1 MALPQHKEFW
11 NSDSMKK
18 QLTALTGSELK
29 GKQFATALLQ
39 ITATN
44 NLAECDPKSVYM
56 AATHAATLNL
66 SVQPMLGHC
75 YFIPFRNKQGKND
88 VQFILGYKGMI
99 QLCLRTGEYERINA
113 QVIYKNENPKWDKI
127 NEVLSLNGE
136 GSGEIAGFYAHLKLK
151 NGFFKAEY
159 WSFDRVLTHAKRFTK
174 QKDKDGNLANVW
186 KTDFEAMALKTVLRS
201 ILTKYGLMT
210 PELES
215 ALSEEVENEVKD
227 TEVEEVIKSVND
239 ISDYDFLLEK
249 IKTSQDEKDLLAI
262 REDVLE
268 LAEFV
273 DPFKD
278 GSSLVELFNKKC
290 IELDANDYIL

>member
-18 QLTALTGSELK
+18 QLAALTGSELK

-75 YFIPFRNKQGKND
+75 YFIPFRNKQGKSD

-113 QVIYKNENPKWDKI
+113 QIIYKGENPKWDKI
-127 NEVLSLNGE
+127 NETLTLNGVE
-136 GSGEIAGFYAHLKLK
+136 GGEIAGFYAHLKLK

-159 WSFDRVLTHAKRFTK
+159 WSIDRILAHAKRFTK
-174 QKDKDGNLANVW
+174 QKDKEGNLANVW
-186 KTDFEAMALKTVLRS
+186 KTDFESMALKTVLRS

-210 PELES
+210 SELES
-215 ALSEEVENEVKD
+215 ALSEEVENDIKEVEAEEVVKD
-227 TEVEEVIKSVND
+227 ANE
-239 ISDYDFLLEK
+239 ISDIEFLQGK
-249 IKTSQDEKDLLAI
+249 IKTSEDEKDLLTI
-262 REDVLE
+262 RQDVADLADEALINMFNDKCLTLE
-268 LAEFV
+268 MDKL
-273 DPFKD
+273 
-278 GSSLVELFNKKC
+278 
-290 IELDANDYIL
+290 IL

>member
-11 NSDSMKK
+11 NTDSMKK
-18 QLTALTGSELK
+18 QLAALTGSELK

-75 YFIPFRNKQGKND
+75 YFIPFRNKQGKSD

-99 QLCLRTGEYERINA
+99 QLCLRTNEYERINA
-113 QVIYKNENPKWDKI
+113 QIIYKSENPKWDKI
-127 NEVLSLNGE
+127 NETLALNGSD

-159 WSFDRVLTHAKRFTK
+159 WSMDRVLTHAKRFTK
-174 QKDKDGNLANVW
+174 QKDKEGNLANVW
-186 KTDFEAMALKTVLRS
+186 KTDFESMALKTVLRS

-210 PELES
+210 TELES
-215 ALSEEVENEVKD
+215 AIEAENEVK
-227 TEVEEVIKSVND
+227 EVEAEVEVKETTD
-239 ISDYDFLLEK
+239 ISDYDFIAGK
-249 IKTSQDEKDLLAI
+249 IRTSEDEKDLLTI
-262 REDVLE
+262 RQDVAD
-268 LAEFV
+268 LADE
-273 DPFKD
+273 
-278 GSSLVELFNKKC
+278 SLVNMFNDKC
-290 IELDANDYIL
+290 LSLEMDKLIL

>member
-18 QLTALTGSELK
+18 QLAALTGSELK

-75 YFIPFRNKQGKND
+75 YFIPFRNKQGKSD

-113 QVIYKNENPKWDKI
+113 QIIYKGENPKWDKI
-127 NEVLSLNGE
+127 NETLTLNGVE
-136 GSGEIAGFYAHLKLK
+136 GGEIAGFYAHLKLK

-159 WSFDRVLTHAKRFTK
+159 WSIDRILAHAKRFTK
-174 QKDKDGNLANVW
+174 QKDKEGNLANVW
-186 KTDFEAMALKTVLRS
+186 KTDFESMALKTVLRS

-210 PELES
+210 SELES
-215 ALSEEVENEVKD
+215 TLSEEVENDIKEVEAEEVVKD
-227 TEVEEVIKSVND
+227 ANE
-239 ISDYDFLLEK
+239 ISDIEFLQGK
-249 IKTSQDEKDLLAI
+249 IKTSEDEKDLLAI
-262 REDVLE
+262 RQDVADLADEALINMFNDKCLTLE
-268 LAEFV
+268 MDKL
-273 DPFKD
+273 
-278 GSSLVELFNKKC
+278 
-290 IELDANDYIL
+290 IL

>member
-18 QLTALTGSELK
+18 QLAALTGSELK

-75 YFIPFRNKQGKND
+75 YFIPFRNKQGKSD

-113 QVIYKNENPKWDKI
+113 QIIYKGENPKWDKI
-127 NEVLSLNGE
+127 NETLTLNGVE
-136 GSGEIAGFYAHLKLK
+136 GGEIAGFYAHLKLK

-159 WSFDRVLTHAKRFTK
+159 WSIDRILAHAKRFTK
-174 QKDKDGNLANVW
+174 QKDKEGNLANVW
-186 KTDFEAMALKTVLRS
+186 KTDFESMALKTVLRS

-210 PELES
+210 SELES
-215 ALSEEVENEVKD
+215 ALSEEVENDIKEVEAEEVVKD
-227 TEVEEVIKSVND
+227 ANE
-239 ISDYDFLLEK
+239 ISDIEFLQGK
-249 IKTSQDEKDLLAI
+249 IKTSEDEKDLLTI
-262 REDVLE
+262 RQDVAD
-268 LAEFV
+268 LADEGLINMFN
-273 DPFKD
+273 DKC
-278 GSSLVELFNKKC
+278 LVLGMENLV
-290 IELDANDYIL
+290 L